1 MVVVPVVP
9 DPHEEVRR
17 VIHPTFAV
25 LLVQFQLDAARE
37 GHGLSTV
44 PRYGMVLELLLD
56 AFGRGEVEEGQHWSY
71 SSIVTTDNCQFD
83 IAFFSLNHFF
93 HVLKG
98 WLENRRAKYSGQ
110 MFRIKQNEKVV
121 LNVF

>member
-56 AFGRGEVEEGQHWSY
+56 AFGRGEVEEGQHWGKI
-71 SSIVTTDNCQFD
+71 SIMATHSCKLDVA
-83 IAFFSLNHFF
+83 ILSLNNLL
-93 HVLKG
+93 HVLKNRLDDG
-98 WLENRRAKYSGQ
+98 CCENSSQ
-110 MFRIKQNEKVV
+110 MISIK
-121 LNVF
+121 